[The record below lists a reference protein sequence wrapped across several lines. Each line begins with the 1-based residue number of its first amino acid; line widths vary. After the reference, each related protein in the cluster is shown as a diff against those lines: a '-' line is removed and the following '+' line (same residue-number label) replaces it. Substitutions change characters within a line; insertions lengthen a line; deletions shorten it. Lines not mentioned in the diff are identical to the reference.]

1 MVTIKDIAREAC
13 VSVTTV
19 SNVIHGKSSH
29 VAEETVERITK
40 IIENYNYTPNMSARA
55 LVNKSSHIIGVINHL
70 IPEQTGNF
78 MMDPFHSAVIGG
90 VEKCLR
96 NRGYYMMLRT
106 VEKEDELIS
115 LFRNWNLDGI
125 ILIGI
130 FEDAFYE
137 RLIKSGIPVVL
148 LDSYIQSGSVFSVG
162 LEDYRGGYLATEY
175 LIKKGHTQIVFA
187 SPPIYKKGV
196 VQERYRGYRAAL
208 KDANIPFSSKNV
220 YQQEINVDDGTKLG
234 HELAD
239 RLDISA
245 VFATADI
252 LAAGIMSGLHEK
264 GIRIPEDISIV
275 GFDDMFM
282 SRITSPQMTTIHQD
296 VSAKGEIAASMI
308 IDYLEKDGDVQNVI
322 MPVKLVERNSVVDIR

>member
-137 RLIKSGIPVVL
+137 RLIKSGIPVE
-148 LDSYIQSGSVFSVG
+148 IG
-162 LEDYRGGYLATEY
+162 R
-175 LIKKGHTQIVFA
+175 A
-187 SPPIYKKGV
+187 SCR
-196 VQERYRGYRAAL
+196 ER
-208 KDANIPFSSKNV
+208 V
-220 YQQEINVDDGTKLG
+220 
-234 HELAD
+234 
-239 RLDISA
+239 
-245 VFATADI
+245 
-252 LAAGIMSGLHEK
+252 
-264 GIRIPEDISIV
+264 
-275 GFDDMFM
+275 
-282 SRITSPQMTTIHQD
+282 
-296 VSAKGEIAASMI
+296 
-308 IDYLEKDGDVQNVI
+308 
-322 MPVKLVERNSVVDIR
+322 